1 MAPKSDIQ
9 AGELRYFKEFLKNNN
24 NKDLIFKMK
33 TCLSELR
40 IGLSNLQLAFF
51 TVLQSNASTSSSVNF
66 DSARCTVVLKEDEK
80 GPLLIPIGRVFSKGY
95 YVLDNFLGGEPYLPN
110 DEAKLGA
117 LSELLQFLS
126 SGKFLIS
133 LVVYMSSFMM
143 YFVG

>member
-9 AGELRYFKEFLKNNN
+9 AGELRYFKEFLKNDN

-51 TVLQSNASTSSSVNF
+51 TVLQSNASSSVNF

-80 GPLLIPIGRVFSKGY
+80 GPLLWR
-95 YVLDNFLGGEPYLPN
+95 
-110 DEAKLGA
+110 A
-117 LSELLQFLS
+117 LFAE
-126 SGKFLIS
+126 
-133 LVVYMSSFMM
+133 
-143 YFVG
+143 